1 MLTDEAHNLAGGA
14 LWSSERESQ
23 DSTAKRLVLFLQV
36 HHTWAPTPFTCN
48 FWSWSLVLQ
57 TCMDSA
63 HLAQSHTQAINQ
75 SHPELPHPK
84 RFFMSLL
91 LQADR
96 SPAAAC
102 LLALPQPTTRSPA
115 MIRPQ
120 LQQSEAMAWRTSRFP
135 DREESCCRFAIQQLQ
150 HPFPNKNRSTD
161 RLPFKTPAHPSS
173 PLSPAVQDCFI
184 PLSVLTHLQLAPS
197 PPPRSPQDPAP
208 IIDAP
213 PPTPYSPQHTVA
225 LTNKTGFT
233 RIPSPA
239 VSYGRDRL

>member
-1 MLTDEAHNLAGGA
+1 VLTDEAHNLAGGA

-57 TCMDSA
+57 TCMDPA

-96 SPAAAC
+96 APAACFAPTNHKIPC
-102 LLALPQPTTRSPA
+102 HDTTPAATVGGHGMADFKVPRQRRELLSICHPTTATPIS
-115 MIRPQ
+115 
-120 LQQSEAMAWRTSRFP
+120 QQE
-135 DREESCCRFAIQQLQ
+135 
-150 HPFPNKNRSTD
+150 
-161 RLPFKTPAHPSS
+161 
-173 PLSPAVQDCFI
+173 
-184 PLSVLTHLQLAPS
+184 
-197 PPPRSPQDPAP
+197 
-208 IIDAP
+208 
-213 PPTPYSPQHTVA
+213 
-225 LTNKTGFT
+225 
-233 RIPSPA
+233 
-239 VSYGRDRL
+239 